1 MPTPSTGPE
10 TTAADTTSGA
20 KKNPLGGVAARIV
33 VSLLIGGGFLW
44 LLMRGGL
51 PLLPPREALAGV
63 PLGYLAAFLALLF
76 GSILLRSYRWVHL
89 IRPLAPEMPVLRIV
103 GVCMLGFAAIFLAP
117 LRSGE
122 LVRPYLISQGGKPSF
137 MQAAGTV
144 AAERII
150 DGLLLTIFTFVAL
163 SVATPI
169 SPLPSKLGDLPL
181 PVSAV
186 PAAVYGALLLFIG
199 AFVAMTV
206 FYVARGLAGR
216 VTRRVVGLVSTRA
229 AEFAAGTLER
239 LADGLSFL
247 PSRGTLL
254 RFLRET
260 LGYWILGI
268 VSQWVLLRGLGLHA
282 TLAQTTTCVGVQ
294 GLGSLVPAGPGMFG
308 AFQIAGFSA
317 LAMFFPMAQVTTA
330 GALFLFITYA
340 TQLVVNCLQLVGGFW
355 LIAKSKQPQA

>member
-1 MPTPSTGPE
+1 MPTPGARPE
-10 TTAADTTSGA
+10 SAADDASAGVKKNLFSGA
-20 KKNPLGGVAARIV
+20 VPRVVA
-33 VSLLIGGGFLW
+33 SLLIGGGFLW

-51 PLLPPREALAGV
+51 PLLPPQAAFARLPIGYVA
-63 PLGYLAAFLALLF
+63 GYLALLLA
-76 GSILLRSYRWVHL
+76 SILLRSYRWVYL
-89 IRPLAPEMPVLRIV
+89 IRPIAPEVPVLRIM
-103 GVCMLGFAAIFLAP
+103 GACMLGFSAVFLAP

-122 LVRPYLISQGGKPSF
+122 LVRPYLISQSGKPSF

-163 SVATPI
+163 SLATPV
-169 SPLPSKLGDLPL
+169 SPLPSRLGDLPL

-186 PAAVYGALLLFIG
+186 PAAVYGALVLFIA
-199 AFVAMTV
+199 AFVGMTV

-216 VTRRVVGLVSTRA
+216 ITRKVVGLVSTRA

-247 PSRGTLL
+247 PSRGNLL

-260 LGYWILGI
+260 LGYWSLGI
-268 VSQWVLLRGLGLHA
+268 LSQWVLLRGLGLHA
-282 TLAQTTTCVGVQ
+282 TLAQATTCVGVQ

-308 AFQIAGFSA
+308 AYQIAGFSA
-317 LAMFFPMAQVTTA
+317 LAMFFPMDQVTSA
-330 GALFLFITYA
+330 GALFVFVTYT
-340 TQLVVNCLQLVGGFW
+340 TQLVVNCMQLVGGFW
-355 LIAKSKQPQA
+355 LMAKART